1 MVQKIIQVGNSAAI
15 TLNQQ
20 YLDLIG
26 LSTGDQVQTDFFP
39 ETKKIVIS
47 PIAKPGEVLSDKAVL
62 KRLDS
67 LKKRYGRLYEKLA
80 KIEWIAYLLNKFF

>member
-1 MVQKIIQVGNSAAI
+1 MVQKIIQVGNSAAA

-20 YLDLIG
+20 YLDQLGLAIG
-26 LSTGDQVQTDFFP
+26 DRIQTDFFP

-47 PIAKPGEVLSDKAVL
+47 PVAKPGEILSDKSVI

-80 KIEWIAYLLNKFF
+80 EIE

>member
-1 MVQKIIQVGNSAAI
+1 MMQKIIQVGNSAAA

-20 YLDLIG
+20 YLDQLG
-26 LSTGDQVQTDFFP
+26 LAVGDRIQTDFFP

-47 PIAKPGEVLSDKAVL
+47 PVAKPGEVLSDKAVI

-67 LKKRYGRLYEKLA
+67 LKKRYGRLYKKLA
-80 KIEWIAYLLNKFF
+80 EIE